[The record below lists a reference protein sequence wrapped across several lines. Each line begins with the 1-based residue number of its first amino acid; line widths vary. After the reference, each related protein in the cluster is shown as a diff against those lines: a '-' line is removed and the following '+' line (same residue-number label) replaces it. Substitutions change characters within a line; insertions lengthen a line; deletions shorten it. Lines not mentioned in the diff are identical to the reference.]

1 MTSELSWSNVDVA
14 WRLALAGAAG
24 LSKVMHMNVF
34 RSGKLLFAIGLTG
47 VLAIPLEAGAQIASP
62 AAQAVLMD
70 FATGEVL
77 YCKECDVPVPPS
89 SMTKLMTVELVFQ
102 RLKDGRLS
110 LTDTFPVSERAWR
123 QGLTTNE
130 SKMFVELGSQVSVDD
145 LLKGII
151 ISSGGDA
158 CVVVAEAL
166 GGSEEGFADMMS
178 ARAAELGLTQ
188 SHFVNS
194 HGLAEP
200 GQHMSV
206 RDLATLSAILIR
218 DYPDHYYYFAIPDF
232 TWSNIRQPNRNLLLG
247 RNGVDG
253 LKTGHTAAGGYG
265 IATSAIRDGRRL
277 ISVVNGL
284 DSEAARN
291 AEAGRLLDIGFREF
305 RDYPLVAAGEVV
317 GEVAVF
323 GGAEDT
329 VPVALVNPLHTIM
342 SPDARAGMTVTLSYD
357 GPVAAPIAA
366 GQEVGMLTVS
376 TPGKPDLSVPVVAA
390 QAVESAGFVKNMF
403 LGLGALLAGS

>member
-1 MTSELSWSNVDVA
+1 MP
-14 WRLALAGAAG
+14 G
-24 LSKVMHMNVF
+24 
-34 RSGKLLFAIGLTG
+34 
-47 VLAIPLEAGAQIASP
+47 EAGAQITSP

-110 LTDTFPVSERAWR
+110 LTDTFPVSEHAWR

-151 ISSGGDA
+151 VSSGGDA

-166 GGSEEGFADMMS
+166 GGSEEGFADMMNT
-178 ARAAELGLTQ
+178 RAAELGLTQ
-188 SHFVNS
+188 SHFTNS

-200 GQHMSV
+200 EHLMSL
-206 RDLATLSAILIR
+206 RDLAALSAHLIR
-218 DYPDHYYYFAIPDF
+218 DYLDHYHYFAIPDF
-232 TWSNIRQPNRNLLLG
+232 TWSNITQPNRNLLLRTG
-247 RNGVDG
+247 NGVDG

-265 IATSAIRDGRRL
+265 IAASAIREGRRL

-284 DSEAARN
+284 DSETARN

-305 RDYPLVAAGEVV
+305 REYRLVAAGEVV
-317 GEVAVF
+317 GDVAVF

-329 VPVALVNPLHTIM
+329 VPVALVNPLHTIL
-342 SPDARAGMTVTLSYD
+342 SPDARNGMTVTLSYD
-357 GPVAAPIAA
+357 GPVKAPIAA

-376 TPGKPDLSVPVVAA
+376 TPGKLDLTVPVVAA

-403 LGLGALLAGS
+403 LGLEALLAGS